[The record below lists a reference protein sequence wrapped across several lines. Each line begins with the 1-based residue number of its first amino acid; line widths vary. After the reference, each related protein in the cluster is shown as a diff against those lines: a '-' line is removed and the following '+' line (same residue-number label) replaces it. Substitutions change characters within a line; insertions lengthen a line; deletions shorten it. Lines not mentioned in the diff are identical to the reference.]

1 MQAWWARPLEP
12 VYAAVFIDAIVVK
25 VRDGQVRNRPVY
37 AAIGVDLAGHK
48 DILGMWAGDGDGESA
63 KFWFAVLTD
72 LKARG
77 VKDVF
82 FVVCDGLKGLPD
94 SVTAVFPRAI
104 VQTCLIHLIRGTF
117 RYASRRYWDEL
128 SKDLKPIYQA
138 PTADAAAAALDDLD
152 RKWGARYPAIIRLWR
167 TAWDEFIPFLDYDLE
182 IRRVICSTNAIES
195 LNARFR
201 RAVRARGHFPNWA
214 HAAGGEQ
221 SAMKTLYL
229 VVRSLDPKGTGQT
242 RWAMRWKP
250 ALNAFAITFSDRMP
264 AAENN

>member
-1 MQAWWARPLEP
+1 
-12 VYAAVFIDAIVVK
+12 
-25 VRDGQVRNRPVY
+25 
-37 AAIGVDLAGHK
+37 
-48 DILGMWAGDGDGESA
+48 MWAGDGDGESA

-138 PTADAAAAALDDLD
+138 PTADAAAAALHDLD

-201 RAVRARGHFPNWA
+201 AGDPGPRSLPERAVRDEDAVPGRAVAGPQRHRSDTMGGAVEASPERLRHHLRRPHARGR
-214 HAAGGEQ
+214 EQ
-221 SAMKTLYL
+221 LKMKPPLTPFE
-229 VVRSLDPKGTGQT
+229 RQS
-242 RWAMRWKP
+242 R
-250 ALNAFAITFSDRMP
+250 
-264 AAENN
+264 

>member
-1 MQAWWARPLEP
+1 MFGADP
-12 VYAAVFIDAIVVK
+12 AVIS
-25 VRDGQVRNRPVY
+25 RTR
-37 AAIGVDLAGHK
+37 
-48 DILGMWAGDGDGESA
+48 
-63 KFWFAVLTD
+63 
-72 LKARG
+72 
-77 VKDVF
+77 
-82 FVVCDGLKGLPD
+82 
-94 SVTAVFPRAI
+94 TA
-104 VQTCLIHLIRGTF
+104 
-117 RYASRRYWDEL
+117 EE
-128 SKDLKPIYQA
+128 
-138 PTADAAAAALDDLD
+138 
-152 RKWGARYPAIIRLWR
+152 KWGVRYPAMIRLWR
-167 TAWDEFIPFLDYDLE
+167 NAWADFIPFLDYDVE